1 MKTVKL
7 IIIALFV
14 FTISN
19 YAQEEIEKMPEI
31 KGGIQELAKNIK
43 YPESAKKEGIMG
55 TVFVKAVI
63 DEVGNVVKAEVEK
76 GANEELN
83 AAAISAVKNT
93 KFIPGEDKG
102 EKVKAEVTIPI
113 KFKLDDKKDKE

>member
-1 MKTVKL
+1 MKTLKL
-7 IIIALFV
+7 IVIALFV

-19 YAQEEIEKMPEI
+19 YAQEEIDKMPEI

-63 DEVGNVVKAEVEK
+63 DE
-76 GANEELN
+76 
-83 AAAISAVKNT
+83 
-93 KFIPGEDKG
+93 
-102 EKVKAEVTIPI
+102 
-113 KFKLDDKKDKE
+113 